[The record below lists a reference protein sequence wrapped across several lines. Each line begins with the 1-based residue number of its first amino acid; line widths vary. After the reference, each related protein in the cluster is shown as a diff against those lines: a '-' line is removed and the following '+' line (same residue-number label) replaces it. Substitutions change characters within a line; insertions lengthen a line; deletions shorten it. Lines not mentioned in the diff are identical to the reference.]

1 MYRENLYDII
11 LALSQKRQPNGALV
25 QLVVRYTG
33 SVEVRSSSLLCSTIR
48 CFGSVGRAHRSHRW
62 GHWFE
67 SSKHHQ
73 NPRIDRFE
81 DFFFLPRGCGFMK
94 KVVSRKKL
102 GKKARKAL
110 DSQRRVR
117 WLFSP
122 TTRKVESKKI
132 YNRNRKPHT
141 WIIITG
147 MGLASFLDLPRDL

>member
-1 MYRENLYDII
+1 
-11 LALSQKRQPNGALV
+11 
-25 QLVVRYTG
+25 
-33 SVEVRSSSLLCSTIR
+33 
-48 CFGSVGRAHRSHRW
+48 
-62 GHWFE
+62 
-67 SSKHHQ
+67 
-73 NPRIDRFE
+73 
-81 DFFFLPRGCGFMK
+81 MK
-94 KVVSRKKL
+94 KVISRKKL
-102 GKKARKAL
+102 GKKAQKAL